1 MANALQGGAPQAL
14 LFDLDGTLLDSL
26 PGIRHSAMTAF
37 AACGLDVCEDVDL
50 RQLIGPPI
58 RGILA
63 QMAAR
68 AASEEELDA
77 LVRAFRESYDGEGWR
92 ITPHYDGAVEALRTL
107 KGQGKRLFVVSNKPR
122 HISVRI
128 LEAEKSLGLFEEVVT
143 KDSREPPYR
152 DKREMME
159 YLLRKWGLR
168 AEECWMVGDTIE
180 DAEAAS
186 HSNIRFCLMSHGYG
200 DVPQD
205 SAASI
210 AFRLDHFSE
219 LVQLVARERS
229 IDR

>member
-1 MANALQGGAPQAL
+1 MADVVQRRAPQAL

-26 PGIRHSAMTAF
+26 PGIRHSAMAAF
-37 AACGLDVCEDVDL
+37 AACGLDVCEDADL

-68 AASEEELDA
+68 PASEEQLDA

-92 ITPHYDGAVEALRTL
+92 ITPHYEGAVETLRML
-107 KGQGKRLFVVSNKPR
+107 KEQGRRLFVVSNKPR

-128 LEAEKSLGLFEEVVT
+128 LEAEGSLELFEDVVT
-143 KDSREPPYR
+143 KDSRQPPYR
-152 DKREMME
+152 NKREMME
-159 YLLRKWGLR
+159 YLLQKWALT

-200 DVPQD
+200 DVPQG
-205 SAASI
+205 SAASV

-219 LVQLVARERS
+219 LVQVIARERS

>member
-1 MANALQGGAPQAL
+1 MADVVQNRTPLAL

-26 PGIRHSAMTAF
+26 PGIRYSAMEAF
-37 AACGLDVCEDVDL
+37 AVCGLDVCDGVDL

-68 AASEEELDA
+68 PASDEELDA
-77 LVRAFRESYDGEGWR
+77 LVRAFRQSYDGEGWR

-128 LEAEKSLGLFEEVVT
+128 LEVEGSLGLFEEVVT
-143 KDSREPPYR
+143 KDSRTPPYR

-159 YLLRKWGLR
+159 YLLRKWDLTP
-168 AEECWMVGDTIE
+168 EDCLMVGDTIE

-205 SAASI
+205 PAASI

-219 LVQLVARERS
+219 LVQVIARERS